1 MRLDQDELN
10 SNTVMILGGD
20 GYLGWTLGL
29 AMANRT
35 GKHVVLVDNL
45 IKRRWEKEAG
55 AKVLVPLKSPK
66 ARIGEYERIFGK
78 RNLSFEKVELL
89 DSKAV
94 ERVIARYR
102 PAVVINA
109 AQQPS
114 APFSMSSAKNAAA
127 TFSNNIVG
135 HLNVIWAI
143 AHISKATKYIKLGSG
158 GCYMATDTDYVPL
171 GKQDFTFEHCGKQ
184 HKVLQA
190 LIPMQATDFYHQSKI
205 ADLLIDE
212 LCGKMW
218 DLKVIT
224 VQQATIFGATIPEN
238 HSKEC
243 GGLAARFNYDA
254 VFGTVFNR
262 FVCQMVIGH
271 PLTVYGDG
279 SQKTGLISL
288 TDTAENFIKL
298 ADLDVAPG
306 EPTIVHNYTHRLSIR
321 EIAEKLADVD
331 PLAEIN
337 YLANPRREPSGT
349 LDLQVEL
356 HESVQVTQ
364 ADKEERLQAEMA
376 NALEFTRRYRDN
388 IDPAIILPKIQ
399 WSTGET
405 NAAGPGFVG
414 RALKGAFAGREG
426 VLTRKNSR
434 V

>member
-1 MRLDQDELN
+1 MGLNKNELN

-35 GKHVVLVDNL
+35 GRHVVLVDNL
-45 IKRRWEKEAG
+45 VKRRWEKEAG

-66 ARIGEYERIFGK
+66 ARIAEYERIFGK

-94 ERVIARYR
+94 EKIIARYR

-158 GCYMATDTDYVPL
+158 GCYMATETDYVPL
-171 GKQDFTFEHCGKQ
+171 GKHDFTFEHRGKQ
-184 HKVLQA
+184 HKVLQS
-190 LIPMQATDFYHQSKI
+190 LIPTQATDFYHQSKI
-205 ADLLIDE
+205 ADLLIDD
-212 LCGKMW
+212 LCSKMW
-218 DLKVIT
+218 DMKVIT

-238 HSKEC
+238 HSKEY

-279 SQKTGLISL
+279 TQKTGLISL
-288 TDTAENFIKL
+288 TDTAENFLKL
-298 ADLDVAPG
+298 ADLDVEPG
-306 EPTIVHNYTHRLSIR
+306 KHTIVHNYTHRLSIC
-321 EIAEKLADVD
+321 EIAQKLADID
-331 PLAEIN
+331 PLAKID
-337 YLANPRREPSGT
+337 YLANPRREPTGK

-356 HESVQVTQ
+356 HEAVQVTQ
-364 ADKEERLQAEMA
+364 TNKEARLQAEMA
-376 NALEFTRRYRDN
+376 NLLEFTRRYKDN
-388 IDPAIILPKIQ
+388 IDSKIILPNIQ
-399 WSTGET
+399 WSAGENNT
-405 NAAGPGFVG
+405 TSPGFV
-414 RALKGAFAGREG
+414 R
-426 VLTRKNSR
+426 TI
-434 V
+434 

>member
-1 MRLDQDELN
+1 MGLNKSELN

-35 GKHVVLVDNL
+35 DRHVVLVDNL
-45 IKRRWEKEAG
+45 VKRRWEKEAG

-66 ARIGEYERIFGK
+66 ARIAEYERIFGK

-94 ERVIARYR
+94 EKVIAKYR

-143 AHISKATKYIKLGSG
+143 AHISKATNYIKLGSG

-171 GKQDFTFEHCGKQ
+171 GKHDFTFEHHGKQ
-184 HKVLQA
+184 HKVLQG

-205 ADLLIDE
+205 ADLLIDD
-212 LCGKMW
+212 LCSKMW
-218 DLKVIT
+218 DMKVIT

-238 HSKEC
+238 HSKAC

-279 SQKTGLISL
+279 TQKTGLISL
-288 TDTAENFIKL
+288 SDTAENFIKL
-298 ADLDVAPG
+298 ANLDVEPG
-306 EPTIVHNYTHRLSIR
+306 EHTIVHNYTHRLSIR
-321 EIAEKLADVD
+321 EIAQRLADID
-331 PLAEIN
+331 PLAKIH
-337 YLANPRREPSGT
+337 YLDNPRREPT
-349 LDLQVEL
+349 CKLDLQVEL
-356 HESVQVTQ
+356 HEAVEVTQ
-364 ADKEERLQAEMA
+364 ANKEARLQAEMA
-376 NALEFTRRYRDN
+376 NLLEFTHRYKDN
-388 IDPAIILPKIQ
+388 IDPDIILPKIQ
-399 WSTGET
+399 WSAGET
-405 NAAGPGFVG
+405 NATSPGFV
-414 RALKGAFAGREG
+414 RTL
-426 VLTRKNSR
+426 
-434 V
+434 